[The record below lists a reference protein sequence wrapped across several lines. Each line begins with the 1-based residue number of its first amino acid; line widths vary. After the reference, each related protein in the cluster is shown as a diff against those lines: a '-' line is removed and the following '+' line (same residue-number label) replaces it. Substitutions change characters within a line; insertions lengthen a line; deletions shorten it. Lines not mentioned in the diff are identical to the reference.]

1 MTREQMID
9 EAVRRV
15 LRDWVG
21 PHTQDIEDHFFD
33 PSNGKI
39 LRAGIRAEFRRL
51 VAGTLCLV
59 SDGPMQKH
67 GHQSWG
73 GNWMN

>member
-9 EAVRRV
+9 KAVRRV
-15 LRDWVG
+15 LPNWVG

-39 LRAGIRAEFRRL
+39 LRAGIRAEFRRIA
-51 VAGTLCLV
+51 AGCMAT
-59 SDGPMQKH
+59 
-67 GHQSWG
+67 
-73 GNWMN
+73 

>member
-1 MTREQMID
+1 VTREQMID

-15 LRDWVG
+15 LRDWGG

-51 VAGTLCLV
+51 VAGTLFPARDCLV
-59 SDGPMQKH
+59 S
-67 GHQSWG
+67 GH
-73 GNWMN
+73 WMD